1 MELGAVASLCV
12 LAVFIIGMGKIVGIR
27 QDVGEI
33 KSLLR
38 KQMGEKDEEKTKK
51 SPTPII
57 TEKKERAKIQN
68 LIVFVGFILLFVAVC
83 VFLNRHS

>member
-12 LAVFIIGMGKIVGIR
+12 LLVFIIGMVKIAGIR

-33 KSLLR
+33 KNLLK
-38 KQMGEKDEEKTKK
+38 KQMGEKDEEKPKK

-57 TEKKERAKIQN
+57 TENKERAKIQN
-68 LIVFVGFILLFVAVC
+68 LIFFVGFILLFIAVC
-83 VFLNRHS
+83 VLFNRH